1 MMRIDSRFTQG
12 REVFR
17 RLNPT
22 RYVEPGTLASPFVIT
37 RAQAAGVES
46 AALGSDGVTWNTFG
60 ADTARFFDTSQALG
74 MEPQVVNRVSNP
86 RFEGFVAGNPGT
98 VPANWP
104 TFTGAHSGMQ
114 REIVGTGTVNGLPY
128 VDIRYFGT
136 PTATTGITISS
147 NNTTTTVGSRI
158 NTSAFF
164 ALVGGSTDNI
174 GSAILRNSA
183 EAGTTPITLGPT
195 LTRVFNS
202 RVLTGTAQNLTI
214 RITYAQINVPTDF
227 TMRIAAPQSINLAV
241 SLPFTPVL
249 PPVGT
254 PAASTRGVDN
264 VSGPLTDFG
273 IGDSGACTVLW
284 AGSFF
289 ATNTGTQQTIV
300 GIDDNTGNNRFEL
313 RIGQLGQPEGL
324 IANNNVQTPFE
335 VPLGFVPAN
344 SPIKAGM
351 SVDGNGR
358 LAIVYNGIGN
368 NIAASA
374 IGGVT
379 SGMLTLRLGGSD
391 TTAERSMIGQTN
403 ALYVSPTPLTDAE
416 LSAAVAAFT
425 F

>member
-1 MMRIDSRFTQG
+1 
-12 REVFR
+12 
-17 RLNPT
+17 
-22 RYVEPGTLASPFVIT
+22 
-37 RAQAAGVES
+37 VES
-46 AALGSDGVTWNTFG
+46 SGLGSDGVTWNLYG

-74 MEPQVVNRVSNP
+74 IEIQVVNRVSNP

-202 RVLTGTAQNLTI
+202 RVLTGTAQNFTI
-214 RITYAQINVPTDF
+214 RITYAQIDVPTDF
-227 TMRIAAPQSINLAV
+227 TMRIAAPQSINLV
-241 SLPFTPVL
+241 VPLPFTPVL

-254 PAASTRGVDN
+254 PAASTRGTDI
-264 VSGPLTDFG
+264 VSATTADLG
-273 IGDSGACTVLW
+273 IGDNGACTVLW

-289 ATNTGTQQTIV
+289 ASNFSASTGASQI
-300 GIDDNTGNNRFEL
+300 IASIEDNTATQRCEIRLGNLGFPQINRSFVTGETATAL
-313 RIGQLGQPEGL
+313 GQAPVVPGQLLRG
-324 IANNNVQTPFE
+324 
-335 VPLGFVPAN
+335 
-344 SPIKAGM
+344 GM
-351 SVDGNGR
+351 SIYGDGR
-358 LAIVYNGIGN
+358 
-368 NIAASA
+368 ASA
-374 IGGVT
+374 VFAGYNNSAPISVSGVAT
-379 SGMLTLRLGGSD
+379 SGNTHLRHGMNSIGS
-391 TTAERSMIGQTN
+391 RPLLGQTN
-403 ALYVSPTPLTDAE
+403 ALYVSPTPMTDAD
-416 LSAAVAAFT
+416 LALAVAT
-425 F
+425 FPV